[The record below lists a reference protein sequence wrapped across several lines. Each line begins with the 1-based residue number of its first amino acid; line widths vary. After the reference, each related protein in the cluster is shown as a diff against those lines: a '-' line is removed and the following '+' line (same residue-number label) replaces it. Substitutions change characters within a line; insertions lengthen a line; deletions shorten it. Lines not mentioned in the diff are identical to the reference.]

1 MTKII
6 WTSEDLEKLKSIYPL
21 SSKED
26 ILNYFFPRKWSS
38 IEAKALRIGLKREVN
53 KKVEWSN
60 IEIETIKKSYKY
72 SSKEHFMSLL
82 PNRTWKAIREKAN
95 SLGINREES
104 LIKKDNVDI
113 VRKNNLKKFG
123 VEYNWQRDDI
133 KEQIK
138 KTNLE
143 RYGVEYPQQSS
154 NIQEKTKENN
164 LKNWGHECPLHSKEL
179 SNKIREEASLRH
191 GVTHPS
197 VSEEANLKRK
207 ETNLKVY
214 GCENPF
220 GNSEVKDKI
229 RESLINNYGVDN
241 PQKSE
246 DIKVKTYQTNL
257 ERFGHEHPAQN
268 EDIKTKTFLN
278 NVEKYGVE
286 YPTML
291 PEVKE
296 KIKKTNLERYGVENP
311 AQNEDILKKI
321 KETNLEKYGATSVLA
336 LEEYRNRDKAF
347 ETMLKNKSFTRSK
360 PEEHLLE
367 FLRIV
372 DPDIVH
378 HKKHPEVNHV
388 IDYYSPKYDT
398 WIQFDG
404 VYWHGK
410 NTTEEKLRQD
420 PRFNFRDSNASGIYN
435 NIQNDK
441 IQNENIPN
449 LIRFWEDDFSVAL
462 KNNNVIKLIESKF
475 LEKGISL
482 NYSFLKEGDS
492 SFTDISVAC
501 KGRL

>member
-6 WTSEDLEKLKSIYPL
+6 WTSEDLEKLKSMYAL

-26 ILNYFFPRKWSS
+26 ILNYFYPRKWSA

-113 VRKNNLKKFG
+113 VKKSNLEKFG
-123 VEYNWQRDDI
+123 VEYNWQRDAV
-133 KEQIK
+133 KEKIK

-143 RYGVEYPQQSS
+143 RHGVEYPQQSLD
-154 NIQEKTKENN
+154 IQEKTKENN
-164 LKNWGHECPLHSKEL
+164 LKKWGHECPLHAKEI
-179 SNKIREEASLRH
+179 SNKIREDSLSRH
-191 GVTHPS
+191 GVSHPS

-220 GNSEVKDKI
+220 GNYEVKDKI
-229 RESLINNYGVDN
+229 RESLINSYGVDN

-246 DIKVKTYQTNL
+246 DIRVKTYQTNL
-257 ERFGHEHPAQN
+257 ERYGHEHPAQN

-291 PEVKE
+291 PDVKD

-311 AQNEDILKKI
+311 AQNEDVLKKI
-321 KETNLEKYGATSVLA
+321 KETNVERYGVPWTLQNKEIKQKAIDTSI
-336 LEEYRNRDKAF
+336 
-347 ETMLKNKSFTRSK
+347 KNKSFTRSK
-360 PEEHLLE
+360 PEEHFLE

-378 HKKHPEVNHV
+378 HKKHTEVNHV
-388 IDYYSPKYDT
+388 IDYYSPKYDM

-404 VYWHGK
+404 IYWHGK
-410 NTTEEKLRQD
+410 YTTEEKLKED

-441 IQNENIPN
+441 IQNEKIPN
-449 LIRFWEDDFSVAL
+449 LIRFWEDDFSTAL
-462 KNNNVIKLIESKF
+462 KNDTVLKLIESKF
-475 LEKGISL
+475 LEKGISI
-482 NYSFLKEGDS
+482 NVSMS
-492 SFTDISVAC
+492 SI
-501 KGRL
+501 